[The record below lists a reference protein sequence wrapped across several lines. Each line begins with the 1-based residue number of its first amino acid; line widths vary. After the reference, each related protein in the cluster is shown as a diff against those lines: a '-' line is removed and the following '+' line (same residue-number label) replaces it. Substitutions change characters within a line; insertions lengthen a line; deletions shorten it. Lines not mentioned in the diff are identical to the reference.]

1 MLFTAWME
9 IHLNLLSVLAMGKKD
24 LRDIQSEPDYR
35 NLAINRVGVKDIS
48 YPVVVLDRAEG
59 EQHTVA
65 RVNMY
70 VNLPHHFRGTH
81 MSRFIEIL
89 NTYRKGISTLNIRE
103 ILEAMKDQLDAET
116 AHFEI
121 EFPYF
126 ITKEAP
132 VSRERA
138 KMEYTCRLTANSDND
153 YYLLEVKV
161 PVLSLCPCSKE
172 ISQYGAHNQRSI
184 LSVSIKARERI
195 WIEDIVNVAEQSASS
210 DVFSILKREDEKYIT
225 EKAYENPVFVED
237 IVRNAAEHLK
247 KIEGILWF
255 SVESENMESIHNHS
269 AYAQIEMDLGGK

>member
-1 MLFTAWME
+1 
-9 IHLNLLSVLAMGKKD
+9 MGKKD